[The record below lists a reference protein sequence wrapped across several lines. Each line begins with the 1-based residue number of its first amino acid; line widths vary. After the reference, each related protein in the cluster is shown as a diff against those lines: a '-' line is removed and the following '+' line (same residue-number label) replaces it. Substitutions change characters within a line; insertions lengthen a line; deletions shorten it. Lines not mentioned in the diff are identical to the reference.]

1 MNRPCRSIGLW
12 RRMTAGGVLLLSLT
26 LTRCADVPQE
36 PSSPSAL
43 EPVPPDPA
51 ILGMTCTEGALSS
64 GAPYRICV
72 NRDLWN
78 GDYIVFVPGYTNP
91 ASLPT
96 TPDGDIAGLSAADV
110 VTTLGY
116 AWVATGLRAT
126 GLVEPTT
133 WIGEDLL
140 NVVQTARSWLQ
151 SSGGRVYMTGG
162 SQGGLI
168 TTLAVERYPQVFAGG
183 LAACGPIGNY
193 RRQLQYVGDFRTV
206 FDYYFHR
213 VISGWPVWTESDLDN
228 GAIDPANWN
237 ETTRASVASAIQK
250 YPARTANVLAVTKA
264 PIDDADPGPTTQRTF
279 YDLLRYTFIG
289 TRDLI
294 QKVGL
299 SYGNVDVYYT
309 ESTNDAA
316 LNRGIQRFTFEGSEA
331 ALSDLETTGRLSRPL
346 VTLHTTRD
354 QIVPEW
360 HEPLYRAK
368 TSRSFT
374 SWLLHSR
381 LTVSRYGH
389 CAFTADEVLG
399 AFALLVLKVTG
410 QNLVLTPEALAEPGA
425 RSGFLRAAREFGAS
439 PVEVQR

>member
-1 MNRPCRSIGLW
+1 M
-12 RRMTAGGVLLLSLT
+12 
-26 LTRCADVPQE
+26 
-36 PSSPSAL
+36 
-43 EPVPPDPA
+43 EPVPPDRA
-51 ILGMTCTEGALSS
+51 ILGMTCTEGTLAS

-72 NRDLWN
+72 NRALWN
-78 GDYIVFVPGYTNP
+78 GDYLVFVPGYTNP

-96 TPDGDIAGLSAADV
+96 TPDGDIAGLSAADI

-116 AWVATGLRAT
+116 AWVATGLRGT
-126 GLVEPTT
+126 GLVVPQT

-151 SSGGRVYMTGG
+151 SSGGRVFMTGG

-206 FDYYFHR
+206 FDYYFAR
-213 VISGWPVWTESDLDN
+213 VISGWPVWIQSDLDN
-228 GAIDPANWN
+228 GAIDPAYWN
-237 ETTRASVASAIQK
+237 ETNRAAIASALQK

-264 PIDDADPGPTTQRTF
+264 PIDAADPGPTTQRTF

-289 TRDLI
+289 TSDLTS
-294 QKVGL
+294 KVGL
-299 SYGNVDVYYT
+299 AYGNVGVYYT
-309 ESTNDAA
+309 GSTNDAA
-316 LNRGIQRFTFEGSEA
+316 LNRGIQRFTFAGSEA
-331 ALSDLETTGRLSRPL
+331 ALSNLETTGRLTRAL
-346 VTLHTTRD
+346 VTLHTTGD

-360 HEPLYRAK
+360 HEALYRAK

-389 CAFTADEVLG
+389 CTFTAEEVLG

-410 QNLVLTPEALAEPGA
+410 QNLVLTPEALREPGA
-425 RSGFLRAAREFGAS
+425 RAGFLRAAREFGAE
-439 PVEVQR
+439 PVEVERADAR